1 MPYKKVASYNFSM
14 FCFYDFVMNPGFI
27 LFYVCCPSRV
37 TFFFFDLEGTIIEDA
52 SDPAAATKGIII
64 SPYLMPGYHI

>member
-1 MPYKKVASYNFSM
+1 M
-14 FCFYDFVMNPGFI
+14 
-27 LFYVCCPSRV
+27 YVIQAESPS
-37 TFFFFDLEGTIIEDA
+37 FFDLEGTIIEDA